1 MAARR
6 RNAKK
11 AAPKKAAKKTKA
23 PKAAKAAKAPKEVSP
38 GPPVEVVLCIVTGL
52 MLLAAVVLVDYTAGH
67 KYGAGAMFAGSY
79 ESSH

>member
-11 AAPKKAAKKTKA
+11 AAPKKAAKKAKA
-23 PKAAKAAKAPKEVSP
+23 PKAKAAKAPKEVSP

-79 ESSH
+79 ESSN